1 MTVQA
6 NGRTYQLL
14 RFSKEDLETAGAVD
28 NYYIAAIGNER
39 TYSFNPHFAKTAV
52 EGAAVIEKTAEHLG
66 GIVQLD
72 DADHQFTL
80 QIFLPACTD

>member
-28 NYYIAAIGNER
+28 NYYITAIGNER

-52 EGAAVIEKTAEHLG
+52 EGAAVIEKTAEQT
-66 GIVQLD
+66 ISIRTARQL
-72 DADHQFTL
+72 T
-80 QIFLPACTD
+80 T